1 MNVSFS
7 TDHSISVRLVTA
19 HHGGIVT
26 GADVFNLAHFGG
38 ILPNVGD
45 VILKIRS
52 EDDYDTGVAQR
63 RYNITEPDLT
73 VHWTLALRSAPL
85 SPEFTGIVRNALA
98 VSDYLR
104 AAQEGRPMKE
114 VVALLRKCNE
124 GWELSNAS

>member
-1 MNVSFS
+1 MNMPFS
-7 TDHSISVRLVTA
+7 TDQSISVRLVTA

-38 ILPNVGD
+38 VLPNVGD
-45 VILKIRS
+45 VFLKIRS

-73 VHWTLALRSAPL
+73 VHWTLAMRSAPP

-104 AAQEGRPMKE
+104 ATEAKRPMKE
-114 VVALLRKCNE
+114 VVALLRKCS
-124 GWELSNAS
+124 GSGQL